1 MATIF
6 LDAHFIERS
15 LEITSKAP
23 LKDTFEFLIV
33 KTVVV
38 AMFND
43 NMKLLND
50 NVKPF
55 NVI

>member
-23 LKDTFEFLIV
+23 LKDIFEFLIV

-38 AMFND
+38 AMFKG